1 MIEEFSTLLN
11 YLAHLLAEMNSTLF
25 DLWPVALTI
34 GIALCFFGFKIFRFS
49 VFIFGFIIGATI
61 GLGIGNYFLTPW
73 GGIIGALVA
82 GALGGYGFLFII
94 KVAGFIVGVVLGSM
108 VSMFF
113 LGQSV
118 WIIPCAIVSGLCA
131 FFMLR
136 FFIMASTS
144 CWGALLAIGGF
155 ARLLRLPLN
164 EHQGLIIA
172 SEAVLFTVGIGY
184 QIFFFRKKKS

>member
-1 MIEEFSTLLN
+1 MIEDFETLLR
-11 YLAHLLAEMNSTLF
+11 YLAHMLAEMNSTLF

-34 GIALCFFGFKIFRFS
+34 GIALCFFGFKIFRFA

-82 GALGGYGFLFII
+82 GVLGGYGFLFII
-94 KVAGFIVGVVLGSM
+94 KVAGFIVGVILGSM

-118 WIIPCAIVSGLCA
+118 WIIPSAIVSGLCA
-131 FFMLR
+131 FFLLR

-155 ARLLRLPLN
+155 SRLLHLPIN
-164 EHQGLIIA
+164 EHHYLIVA

-184 QIFFFRKKKS
+184 QIFFYKKKS

>member
-1 MIEEFSTLLN
+1 MIQDVETLLR
-11 YLAHLLAEMNSTLF
+11 YLAHMLAEMNSTLF

-61 GLGIGNYFLTPW
+61 GLGIGNYLLTPW

-82 GALGGYGFLFII
+82 GVLGGYGFLFII
-94 KVAGFIVGVVLGSM
+94 KVAGFIAGVILGSM

-118 WIIPCAIVSGLCA
+118 WIIPSAIVSGLCA

-136 FFIMASTS
+136 FFIMASTA

-155 ARLLRLPLN
+155 SRLLHLPIS
-164 EHQGLIIA
+164 EHQSLIIA

-184 QIFFFRKKKS
+184 QIFFYRKKKS